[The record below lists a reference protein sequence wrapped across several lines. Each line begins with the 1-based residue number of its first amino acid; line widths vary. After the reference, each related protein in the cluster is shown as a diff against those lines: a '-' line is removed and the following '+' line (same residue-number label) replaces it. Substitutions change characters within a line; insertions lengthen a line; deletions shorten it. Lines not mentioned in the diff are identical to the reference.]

1 VHVQKYIVQ
10 RLLLA
15 IPTMLG
21 VTVVVF
27 VMVRAVPGDI
37 VALLAG
43 DFGSV
48 SEETKAAM
56 LADFGLDDNVPVQY
70 VNWLRDIVQLDL
82 GTSLI
87 SGRSV
92 TSELSRRIPISFEL
106 AILGQLLSVAI
117 AIPIGIF
124 SAIRQNSAGDYVG
137 RSVAIGFLA
146 APNFWIG
153 LILIVAASRYF
164 QWGVPPTSYVG
175 FTDDPIGNLKLM
187 FVPAIILGTG
197 GSGNLMRYTRTTML
211 EVLRQDYV
219 RTAWAKGLDERTII
233 VRHALRNSL
242 IPVVTLIGLGLPGL
256 IGGTVLIEA
265 IYSIPGMGRYYV
277 GAINSLDF
285 PVVQGINLVIALTV
299 VLSNLLVDLTYP
311 LLDPRI
317 KYS

>member
-1 VHVQKYIVQ
+1 MQKYIVR

-15 IPTMLG
+15 IPTMIG
-21 VTVVVF
+21 VTIVVF
-27 VMVRAVPGDI
+27 LMVRAVPGDI
-37 VALLAG
+37 VAVLAG

-48 SEETKAAM
+48 PEETKQAM
-56 LADFGLDDNVPVQY
+56 LKEFGLADNVPVQY
-70 VNWLRDIVQLDL
+70 VKWFKDIVQLDL

-106 AILGQLLSVAI
+106 AILGQLLSI
-117 AIPIGIF
+117 GMAIPIGIF
-124 SAIRQNSAGDYVG
+124 SAIRQNSAGDYIG

-146 APNFWIG
+146 APNFWLG

-164 QWGVPPTSYVG
+164 QWGVPPPSYVSL
-175 FTDDPIGNLKLM
+175 TENPIGNLKLM

-197 GSGNLMRYTRTTML
+197 GSGSLMRYTRTTML

-219 RTAWAKGLDERTII
+219 RTAWAKGLNERTVIL
-233 VRHALRNSL
+233 RHALRNSL
-242 IPVVTLIGLGLPGL
+242 IPVVTLVGLGLPGL

-285 PVVQGINLVIALTV
+285 PVVQGINLVIASTV
-299 VLSNLLVDLTYP
+299 VLANLLVDLSYP

-317 KYS
+317 RYS

>member
-1 VHVQKYIVQ
+1 MHVQKYIVQ

-124 SAIRQNSAGDYVG
+124 SAIRQDSAGDYVG

-242 IPVVTLIGLGLPGL
+242 IPVVTLIGMGLPGL

>member
-1 VHVQKYIVQ
+1 
-10 RLLLA
+10 
-15 IPTMLG
+15 M
-21 VTVVVF
+21 
-27 VMVRAVPGDI
+27 
-37 VALLAG
+37 
-43 DFGSV
+43 
-48 SEETKAAM
+48 
-56 LADFGLDDNVPVQY
+56 
-70 VNWLRDIVQLDL
+70 
-82 GTSLI
+82 
-87 SGRSV
+87 

>member
-1 VHVQKYIVQ
+1 MHVQKYIVQ

-124 SAIRQNSAGDYVG
+124 SAIRQDSAGDYVG